1 MRNRILAGL
10 GVAALA
16 TVGVA
21 APATALSD
29 STADVWVV
37 HAVPG
42 LTVDVYLNG
51 DRIIDDFAPGTFQA
65 FADLAPGDYTVDIV
79 ASDAPAPDAG
89 TSDITFSTPVAAGV
103 SYTLVAQPSESA
115 DGNPITIQPFVNDL
129 DAVGDGEASVTVR
142 HTANAP
148 EVNVVAEGVGALF
161 SGLRNAPDENE
172 QSGAVP
178 AGTYDIEVQVAADN
192 STAIDLSGTTLAA
205 GTHYFIHAFGPAG
218 GPYSPIVFT
227 VSDTPANVPA
237 GSAGLVAENGTDS
250 TALIAGAAA
259 LLALLAAAGVV
270 VARRRTASVER

>member
-21 APATALSD
+21 APANAVSD
-29 STADVWVV
+29 TTADVWVV

-51 DRIIDDFAPGTFQA
+51 ALTLEDFEPGTFEA
-65 FADLAPGDYTVDIV
+65 IVDAEPGQYIVDIV
-79 ASDAPAPDAG
+79 AADAAAPAAG
-89 TSDITFSTPVAAGV
+89 TSDITYTATVEAGV

-115 DGNPITIQPFVNDL
+115 DGNPVTIQPFVNDL

-161 SGLRNAPDENE
+161 SGLRNAPDANE

-178 AGTYDIEVQVAADN
+178 AGTYDIAVQVAEGGA
-192 STAIDLSGTTLAA
+192 TAIDLSGTTLAA

-227 VSDTPANVPA
+227 ISDTPANVPA
-237 GSAGLVAENGTDS
+237 GSAGLVAENGTDT